1 MSKISANYDQL
12 ALGSQLAKRQ
22 GQLHFSNMERHLRE
36 WGTLESGDLGLL
48 LRKLAPI
55 NDAIVDGGCRALS
68 FGQQI
73 TVEYGN
79 LLDRTIE
86 SYAATEEENQRV
98 INARMVKLGG
108 TPSAPQAVPVPPAL
122 GPAAGGASGSWGEGE
137 LGFPFN
143 AGQIADQFAGPMSG
157 FLSEALQKADRLGSP
172 AAVGERNDASSYLT
186 TPVAN
191 INEIQDLRWSAG
203 AVLGSIDWVFEKL
216 AGFSLIERFVME
228 PFAGNWDRL
237 EQASIA
243 WRNVSAAVS
252 AVGDNFAGLA
262 IGLSEWV
269 GKGSEAFIAA
279 AALAAK
285 GTGYVANTA
294 SLVSSLVNGLVVLS
308 KSTAGLIGLALNE
321 ISIFLMKLAAQ
332 AAVPAIGWAVAVL
345 NAAVEINKMFGLVK
359 LVYTALNGL
368 YGFLVQFVDAKL
380 SVLDTVK
387 LNADLAEAAARAT
400 IARIA

>member
-1 MSKISANYDQL
+1 
-12 ALGSQLAKRQ
+12 
-22 GQLHFSNMERHLRE
+22 
-36 WGTLESGDLGLL
+36 
-48 LRKLAPI
+48 
-55 NDAIVDGGCRALS
+55 
-68 FGQQI
+68 
-73 TVEYGN
+73 
-79 LLDRTIE
+79 
-86 SYAATEEENQRV
+86 
-98 INARMVKLGG
+98 
-108 TPSAPQAVPVPPAL
+108 
-122 GPAAGGASGSWGEGE
+122 
-137 LGFPFN
+137 
-143 AGQIADQFAGPMSG
+143 MSG
-157 FLSEALQKADRLGSP
+157 FLSEGLQKADRLGSP
-172 AAVGERNDASSYLT
+172 ATVRERNDASSYLT

-269 GKGSEAFIAA
+269 GKGSEAFIVA

-294 SLVSSLVNGLVVLS
+294 SLVSSLVKGLVVLS
-308 KSTAGLIGLALNE
+308 KAAAGLIGLALRK
-321 ISIFLMKLAAQ
+321 ISNFLMRLAVE

-345 NAAVEINKMFGLVK
+345 NFAIEMNDMFELVRK
-359 LVYTALNGL
+359 IYLVLNGL
-368 YGFLVQFVDAKL
+368 YGFLIQFADAKL